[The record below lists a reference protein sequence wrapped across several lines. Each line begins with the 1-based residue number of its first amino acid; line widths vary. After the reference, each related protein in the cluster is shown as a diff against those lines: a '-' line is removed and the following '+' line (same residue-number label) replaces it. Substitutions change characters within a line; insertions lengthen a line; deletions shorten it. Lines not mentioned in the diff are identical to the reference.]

1 VFYIKQLGLV
11 ALVIA
16 ITLAVPLYAQNIE
29 TTAREAVL
37 IDLNSQTVLFNKNAD
52 QKMPTSSMSKLMTS
66 VIAFD
71 ALKNEK
77 IKLDDMCTVSVRAWK
92 MEGSRSFMQVGDKIK
107 VEDLIRGIIIQSGND
122 ASVIL
127 AECIAGSEEAFAQM
141 MNNKAAEFGMNNS
154 HFVNATG
161 LPDPMHYSTANDLAT
176 LARHIIYDYAEYYH
190 YYSEKE
196 FLFNNIKQGNR
207 NPLLYR
213 NMGVDGLKTG
223 HADEAGY
230 GLTASAIRN
239 DRRLI
244 LVANGLKN
252 MQERA
257 DESARLL
264 EIGFNEFELSEPFKK
279 DHVVSDIKIVLG
291 KDKIIQAIVS
301 NKKKITVHKT
311 LANQIKIE
319 KKISNQLQ
327 APIEKN
333 AEVGSIVVKLGDS
346 TLATYSLVA
355 DRTVEKLDFF
365 PLMWAKFKFMISGK
379 YDE

>member
-1 VFYIKQLGLV
+1 MFYIKQLGLV